1 MKRKPCTRCGKKGRY
16 IIGEWRANAHGTFC
30 PRCSQEFDRV
40 TAEAARAA
48 VQAERTVWREWID
61 NAD

>member
-1 MKRKPCTRCGKKGRY
+1 MKRKTCDRCGKKSRRLGQ
-16 IIGEWRANAHGTFC
+16 WRNTAYGLFC
-30 PRCSQEFDRV
+30 PVCSEDVDRV
-40 TAEAARAA
+40 TALAARSA